1 MKGTPVTTT
10 LRAALSVLLLVGF
23 YVLALGAVVGLG
35 AASVWAF
42 SEHAGAGA
50 AKLGFLTVVVAIGLV
65 VALWRVAR
73 AEKHPPSGVLLDE
86 HDAPEL
92 WATVR
97 ELAQVADTR
106 APDEIRLVAD
116 VNAAVNEETR
126 LLGLVGGTRRLFL
139 GVPLLQ
145 GLDAA
150 QLRSVLAHE
159 LGHYSRS
166 HTRLGPLTYRG
177 REAIV
182 ATVQQ
187 LRGNVVGW
195 LLMQYAKLYLLVSA
209 AVSRRQELEADELSV
224 RAAGRATAQSALR
237 ELPTLDAAWG
247 FYTARYVGLGWDHGY
262 APAPADVF
270 DGFSRLLD
278 ARAEEISTLR
288 ADAPPADQ
296 SRWDS
301 HPSIAA
307 RVAAMET
314 MPDGE
319 VATDRRPAT
328 ALVPAFAERAAQVA
342 EEQVD
347 YGSRARLGWDALVAT
362 TMPLHDQRLAD
373 TLYRAVGRAAG
384 TGRGDLSALL
394 DVVGAGR
401 LDAVRRDLVPN
412 HPLPEARE
420 ELVAATT
427 AALRAAAV
435 TSRVASWQA
444 SWSGPARLV
453 STSTGAELDLEPV
466 ARQALDAATAP
477 AARERLLE
485 LGVDVAAAAQ
495 VAETATAHGGEI
507 VGGLANVKVDG
518 APHDVLVLDNGLI
531 LVPSPKKTEGGKAR
545 LVGLVQSA
553 PVDRLAAAHRFLA
566 YEEIASAV
574 VRKVTPARV
583 ELTLHDGTTVSLHET
598 WSGERLTKDSDEVL
612 VAHVAP
618 YVREGEPDAVPAG

>member
-35 AASVWAF
+35 AATVWAF

-50 AKLGFLTVVVAIGLV
+50 AKIGFLTVVVAIGILA
-65 VALWRVAR
+65 ALWRVAR

-86 HDAPEL
+86 RDAPEL

-106 APDEIRLVAD
+106 PPDEIRLVAE

-177 REAIV
+177 REAMV

-187 LRGNVVGW
+187 LQGNVVGW
-195 LLMQYAKLYLLVSA
+195 LLKQYTKLYLLVSA

-237 ELPTLDAAWG
+237 ELPALDAAWG
-247 FYTARYVGLGWDHGY
+247 FYGAQYVGLGWDHGY
-262 APAPADVF
+262 APAPTDVF
-270 DGFSRLLD
+270 DGFSRMLH

-288 ADAPPADQ
+288 ADAPPAEQ

-307 RVAAMET
+307 RVAAMER
-314 MPDGE
+314 MPD
-319 VATDRRPAT
+319 VVVTRDDRPAT
-328 ALVPAFAERAAQVA
+328 DLVPGFAARATQVA

-362 TMPLHDQRLAD
+362 TMPLHDQRVAD

-384 TGRGDLSALL
+384 TGRGSLSTLL
-394 DVVGAGR
+394 DVVDAGR

-412 HPLPEARE
+412 LPLDEARE
-420 ELVAATT
+420 ELVAATS

-435 TSRVASWQA
+435 TSGAASWQP
-444 SWSGPARLV
+444 SWTGPARLV
-453 STSTGAELDLEPV
+453 TPSGEELDLDPV
-466 ARQALDAATAP
+466 AREVLDGAGTT
-477 AARERLLE
+477 AAREHLVA
-485 LGVDVAAAAQ
+485 LGVDVTAAAQ
-495 VAETATAHGGEI
+495 VGETPTAHGGEI

-531 LVPSPKKTEGGKAR
+531 LVPCPKKTEGGRSR

-566 YEEIASAV
+566 YEQIASAV

-583 ELTLHDGTTVSLHET
+583 DLTLHDGATVSLHET
-598 WSGERLTKDSDEVL
+598 WSGERLTKDSDEAL
-612 VAHVAP
+612 VAYVMP
-618 YVREGEPDAVPAG
+618 YVREDQPDAVTAG